1 MLLSQIR
8 KSGNIAAVFGVML
21 LGAMA
26 VADSITLRASVRLD
40 SDRSEIRL
48 ADIAVLHGEEAKRY
62 AETVI
67 AAVPE
72 SDEPMEISLRAVR
85 SALEEAGVHW
95 GRVNLNGRR
104 VVVRPRS
111 RGLASVPM
119 AMQDVSIEPAETS
132 RATSRPESRS
142 ARSAAE
148 LIDEPNVHGLVAS
161 MISRGLRVEP
171 DALRLDF
178 DRRDE
183 ELLNTGTDGDLRYE
197 VEPVSGV
204 HGERIDLVIRKWMD
218 GRIIDRKTIR
228 VAPTVR
234 QSVVVVAEDVER
246 GAFIRETD
254 LELVEQWLPPQSAGR
269 VNSAEKAVGRKA
281 GQRLRAGDVLRTQH
295 LYRETLVRRGAR
307 VNVRC
312 LVGGA
317 VIMLHAEARADGVDG
332 ERIEFR
338 KFGER
343 ETFLATVTG
352 PNEAVVELSR

>member
-1 MLLSQIR
+1 MLLSQIK
-8 KSGNIAAVFGVML
+8 KSGKIAAVFSVML
-21 LGAMA
+21 LSALA

-40 SDRSEIRL
+40 SSRSEIRL
-48 ADIAVLHGEEAKRY
+48 ADIAVLDGQEAKRY
-62 AETVI
+62 ADTVI
-67 AAVPE
+67 VTMPE
-72 SDEPMEISLRAVR
+72 TDEPMEISLRTVR
-85 SALEEAGVHW
+85 SALDDAGVHW

-119 AMQDVSIEPAETS
+119 AMQDVSIEAAEPKRSMS
-132 RATSRPESRS
+132 RQE
-142 ARSAAE
+142 ARTARTAAE
-148 LIDEPNVHGLVAS
+148 LIDEPNVRGLVAS

-178 DRRDE
+178 DQRNE
-183 ELLNTGTDGDLRYE
+183 ELLNASTDGDMRYE

-204 HGERIDLVIRKWMD
+204 HGERIDLVIRMWMD
-218 GRIIDRKTIR
+218 GRIIDRETIR
-228 VAPTVR
+228 VSPTVR
-234 QSVVVVAEDVER
+234 QAVVVVAEDVER
-246 GAFIRETD
+246 GALIRETD

-269 VNSAEKAVGRKA
+269 VTSAETAIGRKA

-332 ERIEFR
+332 EMIEFR